1 MKTIECGVELNFPVR
16 EVYNQWTQF
25 ETYPLFMSGVKEVR
39 QIDDK
44 NLYWLVKVAG
54 VERGFQARIVEQIP
68 DQRIAWE
75 STSGP
80 DHFGIVVFSALETG
94 GTQVRVHL
102 TWDPDGI
109 VEKIGAAIRFDDAE
123 VQSSLDEFKRL
134 MNENG
139 FATGAWRGRIGATHT
154 HLNDGHASRE
164 AGHLASQLEDSTLS
178 AARATEQAQA
188 GMDEIDQPLHD
199 DVRGKDA

>member
-25 ETYPLFMSGVKEVR
+25 ETYPLFMSGVEEVR

-80 DHFGIVVFSALETG
+80 DHSGIVVFSALETSR
-94 GTQVRVHL
+94 TQVRVHL

-139 FATGAWRGRIGATHT
+139 FATGSWRGKIDTAHT
-154 HLNDGHASRE
+154 SLNGGQSSRE
-164 AGHLASQLEDSTLS
+164 DGLPASQYDDFTLS
-178 AARATEQAQA
+178 AAQPEPPQARSDKI
-188 GMDEIDQPLHD
+188 GQPLGD
-199 DVRGKDA
+199 DVRGKDS